1 MKKRFLSVFLV
12 LAMMLSLVPAM
23 SFAASAEEASGECG
37 DGFYREPSDLK
48 WSFNNGTL
56 TISGV

>member
-23 SFAASAEEASGECG
+23 SFAAAAAESK
-37 DGFYREPSDLK
+37 PP
-48 WSFNNGTL
+48 
-56 TISGV
+56 VQPVV